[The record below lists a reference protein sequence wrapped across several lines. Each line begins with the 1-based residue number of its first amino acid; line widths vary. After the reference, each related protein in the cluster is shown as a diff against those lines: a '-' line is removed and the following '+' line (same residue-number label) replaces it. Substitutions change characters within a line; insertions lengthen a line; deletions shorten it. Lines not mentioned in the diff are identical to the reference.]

1 MPKGGTHWTGYG
13 VIVGATNTLDVP
25 INLAY
30 ILTDIHLH
38 THSLIDIEEHMSKPG
53 SRRQWIYRR
62 RILQPN
68 QHVDETAGVKNSSC
82 HVISVG
88 VASNRSKIVFYRE
101 ASQTVTPADRV
112 ASPRPTTCCPK
123 TRDFAPPEETQP
135 EGVLY
140 PVRWLQSSLLQ
151 STFLLGMSILCY
163 YVQLMK
169 SAMNVP
175 PDRDRIFELLRNTYP
190 IW

>member
-1 MPKGGTHWTGYG
+1 MVH
-13 VIVGATNTLDVP
+13 
-25 INLAY
+25 
-30 ILTDIHLH
+30 
-38 THSLIDIEEHMSKPG
+38 
-53 SRRQWIYRR
+53 
-62 RILQPN
+62 
-68 QHVDETAGVKNSSC
+68 
-82 HVISVG
+82 
-88 VASNRSKIVFYRE
+88 
-101 ASQTVTPADRV
+101 
-112 ASPRPTTCCPK
+112 
-123 TRDFAPPEETQP
+123 EETQP

-190 IW
+190 IWLRSSTKAAGLEIRPTR